1 MRKAH
6 KENSQF
12 LCEANY
18 QKLGA
23 LFPEVAFFDHI
34 ALSNKNK
41 QVTFAIDVLERT
53 PYTTLIN
60 LKSSFVMCAEFSPET
75 LMQVRIYHDAN
86 VAEVV
91 KIQNH
96 HRIRPHYPYPN
107 TCMHMPDEKRQSNQ
121 LLSEI
126 LSFCQDNRYQ
136 KALLAA
142 ETFDE

>member
-18 QKLGA
+18 RKLKKM
-23 LFPEVAFFDHI
+23 FPEIAFLEHVS
-34 ALSNKNK
+34 LSNKRN
-41 QVTFAIDVLERT
+41 QIAFSIDVLERT
-53 PYTTLIN
+53 PYTTLIR
-60 LKSSFVMCAEFSPET
+60 LKSTFMMCAELSPET
-75 LMQVRIYHDAN
+75 VMQIRIYHDAS

-96 HRIRPHYPYPN
+96 QRIRSHYTYPN
-107 TCMHMPDEKRQSNQ
+107 ASMYLPDEKLQSNK

-126 LSFCQDNRYQ
+126 LTFCQGNNYQ

-142 ETFDE
+142 ELFG